1 MTGPRLKK
9 CTKKPSGHDDYPTW
23 EAFRWAALLLGS
35 GGESGATINFREKAK
50 YHGVVFCRLC
60 FSACRHEGS

>member
-1 MTGPRLKK
+1 MTDPLRKK
-9 CTKKPSGHDDYPTW
+9 CPKKPSGHDDYPTW

-35 GGESGATINFREKAK
+35 GGERRATITCREKAK

-60 FSACRHEGS
+60 FSAWRHEGS